1 VQFFFFYKLITKVL
15 AKMLKKIFPCI
26 IFQNQ
31 SAFIPRRLI
40 FDNILVAY
48 MALKLDMSKV
58 YGTVEWDFF
67 GSNDEEAWVCREV
80 DTVDYDLH

>member
-1 VQFFFFYKLITKVL
+1 
-15 AKMLKKIFPCI
+15 MLKKIFPCI

-40 FDNILVAY
+40 FDNILVAYKALHTWY

-67 GSNDEEAWVCREV
+67 GSNDEEAWVCREA